1 MNAPFGKLTIFETDE
16 SITVSFEGRV
26 YTISSREPFYNIAK
40 KCLEIDD
47 MVPFYI
53 EIARRE
59 GKGQA
64 FRDRLLEE
72 IERLEEREEADWEA
86 EDDWNEED

>member
-1 MNAPFGKLTIFETDE
+1 MNASFGKLTIFETDE

-26 YTISSREPFYNIAK
+26 YIISSREPFYNIAK

-59 GKGQA
+59 GKGEA
-64 FRDRLLEE
+64 FRNRLLEE
-72 IERLEEREEADWEA
+72 IERLEEGEDAEWGENGDWDD
-86 EDDWNEED
+86 ED